1 MRILNL
7 DNYKHKLEEYCL
19 NNNLDYDKLM
29 MSVKGFSDNE
39 MSFYV
44 ASGISDK
51 RGLNN
56 ETPARVILT
65 VRKAKNKIDIEQTEY
80 TKQYLSK

>member
-1 MRILNL
+1 MRILDLNK
-7 DNYKHKLEEYCL
+7 YKHELQEYCL
-19 NNNLDYDKLM
+19 NNNLNYDKLM
-29 MSVKGFSDNE
+29 ASVKGFSDNK

-44 ASGISDK
+44 ASGTNDR

-56 ETPARVILT
+56 ETPAHIILT
-65 VRKAKNKIDIEQTEY
+65 VRKTANNIDIKPTEY